1 MKYRRGEIWWVDLD
15 PTRGKE
21 AKKIRA
27 SLGARSLGDETSPGS
42 HRCLIIQNDIGNE
55 ESDLTTVVP
64 FLSRKH
70 YPFVVNVQPSELN
83 QLDKERGLHFNQI
96 RSVDS
101 SRLKSKLGT
110 LESAYF
116 SQVKRALDIQFGF
129 F

>member
-1 MKYRRGEIWWVDLD
+1 MKCRRGEIWWVDLD
-15 PTRGKE
+15 PTKGKE

-27 SLGARSLGDETSPGS
+27 
-42 HRCLIIQNDIGNE
+42 CLIIQNDIGNE
-55 ESDLTTVVP
+55 ESNLTTVVP
-64 FLSRKH
+64 FLSPKN

-96 RSVDS
+96 RSVDA

-110 LESAYF
+110 LESSYF
-116 SQVKRALDIQFGF
+116 SKIKRALDIQFGF

>member
-1 MKYRRGEIWWVDLD
+1 MEYRRGEIWWVDLE
-15 PTRGKE
+15 PTKGKE

-27 SLGARSLGDETSPGS
+27 
-42 HRCLIIQNDIGNE
+42 CLIIQNDIGNE

-64 FLSRKH
+64 FLSRKN

-110 LESAYF
+110 LESEYF

>member
-1 MKYRRGEIWWVDLD
+1 MECKRGEIWWVDLD

-27 SLGARSLGDETSPGS
+27 
-42 HRCLIIQNDIGNE
+42 CLIIQNDLGNE

-64 FLSRKH
+64 FLSPKN
-70 YPFVVNVQPSELN
+70 YPFVVNVQPSEQN

-96 RSVDS
+96 RSVDA

-110 LESAYF
+110 IESNYF
-116 SQVKRALDIQFGF
+116 TQIKRALDIQLGF

>member
-1 MKYRRGEIWWVDLD
+1 MWWVDLD
-15 PTRGKE
+15 PTSNKE
-21 AKKIRA
+21 ARKIRA
-27 SLGARSLGDETSPGS
+27 
-42 HRCLIIQNDIGNE
+42 CLIIQNDIGNE

-64 FLSRKH
+64 FLSPKN
-70 YPFVVNVQPSELN
+70 YPFVVNVKPSDLN

-96 RSVDS
+96 RSVDA

-116 SQVKRALDIQFGF
+116 TEIKKALDIQFGF

>member
-1 MKYRRGEIWWVDLD
+1 MECKRGEIWWVDFN

-27 SLGARSLGDETSPGS
+27 
-42 HRCLIIQNDIGNE
+42 CLIIQNDLGNE

-64 FLSRKH
+64 FLSPKN
-70 YPFVVNVQPSELN
+70 YPFVVNIKPSQQN
-83 QLDKERGLHFNQI
+83 QLDKEKRLHFNQI
-96 RSVDS
+96 RSVDA

-110 LESAYF
+110 IESNYF
-116 SQVKRALDIQFGF
+116 TQIKRALDIQLGF

>member
-1 MKYRRGEIWWVDLD
+1 MECKRGEIWWVDLD

-27 SLGARSLGDETSPGS
+27 
-42 HRCLIIQNDIGNE
+42 CLIIQNDLGNE

-64 FLSRKH
+64 FLSPKN
-70 YPFVVNVQPSELN
+70 YPFVVNVQPSEQN

-96 RSVDS
+96 RSVDA
-101 SRLKSKLGT
+101 SRLKSKLGSI
-110 LESAYF
+110 ESNYF
-116 SQVKRALDIQFGF
+116 TQIKRALDIQLGF

>member
-1 MKYRRGEIWWVDLD
+1 MQCKRGEIWWVDLD

-27 SLGARSLGDETSPGS
+27 
-42 HRCLIIQNDIGNE
+42 CLIIQNDIGNE

-64 FLSRKH
+64 FLSPKN
-70 YPFVVNVQPSELN
+70 YPFIVNVQPSELN

-96 RSVDS
+96 RSVDA

-110 LESAYF
+110 LESEYF
-116 SQVKRALDIQFGF
+116 DRIKRALDIQFGF

>member
-1 MKYRRGEIWWVDLD
+1 MKCRRGEIWWVDLD

-27 SLGARSLGDETSPGS
+27 
-42 HRCLIIQNDIGNE
+42 CLILQNDIGNE

-64 FLSRKH
+64 FLSRKN
-70 YPFVVNVQPSELN
+70 YPFVVNVQPSEFN

-101 SRLKSKLGT
+101 SRLKSKLGI
-110 LESAYF
+110 LELAYF
-116 SQVKRALDIQFGF
+116 SQIKRALDIQFEF